1 MNGLMQS
8 LGTFGD
14 FLLVA
19 LGFGLIIVLHELGHF
34 LAARWAGIRVMA
46 FAVGFGPAMVSY
58 RKGLGWR
65 KGSSEQEYFGIAA
78 RRGEELGER
87 LRADFSNATKLTPG
101 LSPTE
106 YRLNAL
112 PLGGYVKMLG
122 QVDGDP
128 SATSDAPDSYQ
139 NARVWKRMVVICA
152 GVIANLIAAAALF
165 ILVFSVGLRVEP
177 AVVGEVAPNSPA
189 SRAVADRGGPAEPG
203 LRSGDEILEINGRR
217 PNRFDYLTLE
227 AAMTGPGESVVMRVN
242 RPGVGELTFRVTPE
256 VGKLSGLLET
266 GVEPPRSLR
275 IPEVRD
281 PARLAEVAAEF
292 EKIGLAGVKPGMSVT
307 AANGKPVARASEL
320 NEIFRSSEGR
330 AVDLDFV
337 SDAGEHVR
345 VSVQPQ
351 PQLQI
356 GLVQRSKNAVTP
368 IEHLLG
374 LTGVMRVVDAAPEG
388 PGPKAADQGLRTGD
402 IFVRIGGVEFPSVAQ
417 GVTEIKSR
425 AGRDVAVT
433 VLREGDAGEWS
444 EVTLDSVKVS
454 RAGAVG
460 FLVGDTSGARAL
472 VSSPPATLTSL
483 PGTAGDRGEFS
494 PAATRLITSPGTTV
508 VRVDGREVATLAE
521 VREALR
527 AATATH
533 AAKLRDAPVPTDV
546 DIAVGVRRPRAG
558 RLDAAA
564 PVEDVVWTL
573 TPADVTELHA
583 LAWEAPFNAGA
594 FAMEETTLQATGPVD
609 ALRMGVEETRRVMLT
624 TYLTFARLF
633 QGTVKVEHLKGPV
646 GIAHVGT
653 LVAGRGFVWLLFFL
667 ALISVNLAVINFLP
681 LPIVDGGQ
689 FLFLLY
695 EQVRGRPAPLALQ
708 NALTIA
714 GLVLIAGVFLLV
726 TFNDVRALLGV

>member
-1 MNGLMQS
+1 MDS

-46 FAVGFGPAMVSY
+46 FAVGFGPAIVSY

-65 KGSSEQEYFGIAA
+65 KGSSEREYFGIAA
-78 RRGEELGER
+78 RRGEEVGER
-87 LRADFSNATKLTPG
+87 LRADFSNATALTPG

-122 QVDGDP
+122 QVDGDA

-152 GVIANLIAAAALF
+152 GVVANLIAAAALF

-189 SRAVADRGGPAEPG
+189 SRAVVERGGSAEPG

-227 AAMTGPGESVVMRVN
+227 AAMTGPGQSLNLRVN

-256 VGKLSGLLET
+256 VGRLSGLLET

-275 IPEVRD
+275 IPDVRD
-281 PARLAEVAAEF
+281 PDRRRDVTAEF
-292 EKIGLAGVKPGMSVT
+292 AKLGLVGVKPGMKVVT
-307 AANGKPVARASEL
+307 ANGKTVMRASDL
-320 NEIFRSSEGR
+320 SDVFRLSEGR
-330 AVDLDFV
+330 AVDIEFV
-337 SDAGEHVR
+337 ADDGELAR

-356 GLVQRSKNAVTP
+356 SLIQRSKDAVAP

-374 LTGVMRVVDAAPEG
+374 LTGLMRVVDAAPVG

-402 IFVRIGGVEFPSVAQ
+402 IFVRIGGTEFPSVAQ
-417 GVTEIKSR
+417 GVTEIRSR
-425 AGRDVAVT
+425 AGRDVAMT
-433 VLREGDAGEWS
+433 VLREGEGGEWS

-460 FLVGDTSGARAL
+460 FLVGDTSGSRAV
-472 VSSPPATLTSL
+472 VSSPPATLTSV
-483 PGTAGDRGEFS
+483 PGASGDRGEFA
-494 PAATRLITSPGTTV
+494 PAATRLITSPGTTI
-508 VRVDGREVATLAE
+508 VRVDGREVGTLAD

-527 AATATH
+527 SATAAH
-533 AAKLRDAPVPTDV
+533 AARLRDAPLPTDV
-546 DIAVGVRRPRAG
+546 DVRLTLRRPLAG

-564 PVEDVVWTL
+564 PSEDVVWTL
-573 TPADVTELHA
+573 TPADVTELHS
-583 LAWEAPFNAGA
+583 LAWEAPFNVGI

-695 EQVRGRPAPLALQ
+695 EQVRGRPAPMFIQ

-714 GLVLIAGVFLLV
+714 GLMLIAGVFLLV